1 MLPASSNPGA
11 TSVAPPEPTVT
22 ETKTAV
28 EERRASKRAD
38 RKVTLQ
44 LKGMGCTETHLYTT
58 KDICEGGLFLHVP
71 VENGL
76 AVGQRVEVVL
86 GDETE
91 SPRPLSFAGETHYA
105 TVVRTELLAEAAKPT
120 IGAGLRFDQPLFL

>member
-1 MLPASSNPGA
+1 MLPTSSDHGA
-11 TSVAPPEPTVT
+11 TSVVPPEPSVT
-22 ETKTAV
+22 DTAV
-28 EERRASKRAD
+28 EDRRASKRAD

-44 LKGMGCTETHLYTT
+44 LKSLGCTQTHQCTT

-86 GDETE
+86 GDDKE
-91 SPRPLSFAGETHYA
+91 SSKPASFAGETHYA
-105 TVVRTELLAEAAKPT
+105 TVVRTELLAEAARPT

>member
-1 MLPASSNPGA
+1 MLPTPSDHGA
-11 TSVAPPEPTVT
+11 TSVVPPEPLVT
-22 ETKTAV
+22 ETDTAV

-44 LKGMGCTETHLYTT
+44 LKGMGCNETHLYTT

-71 VENGL
+71 MESGL

-86 GDETE
+86 EDETE
-91 SPRPLSFAGETHYA
+91 SPEPPSFAGETHYA

-120 IGAGLRFDQPLFL
+120 IGAGLRFDQPLFF